1 MRKIISIIII
11 LIITILVAILI
22 FLTTTGI
29 RTDNFNSLI
38 NEKVKEFDPKIK
50 LKLNQVNF
58 KLNLSNFE
66 FEIFTLDPQIAI
78 NEKDIDLE
86 NIKFDLNIFDY
97 ISNKNPIS
105 EISII
110 SKENDID
117 QFIDFINEYDFNL
130 ARTLILKQIKKGK
143 VKVISNITFDKNS
156 PKNIQYTLN
165 GSVKD
170 AEIKLPNQSK
180 IENVKFDFLVD
191 QDVINLNEIE
201 LSFDKFLIAS
211 EKIRI
216 KKINNYFEIS
226 GNFKT
231 NETKINLN
239 NYRKFININL
249 DLIDDRP
256 INLSSEN
263 ELSFKINKKL
273 NIKDLRIISK
283 LNFDK
288 LFTKSKYQDFIY
300 FKDGNI
306 LINYIKEE
314 LKIVLNSKFLFQNN
328 NYNNNKTKNLINII
342 YKKKQNKDALVNID
356 LSNTKSTINS
366 KEFKKFIQF
375 KNFGLQD
382 QDITFASEN
391 LISFKLN
398 KKNEIQNFSIKS
410 KLKSESI
417 LIDYKS
423 QRIKKYFSDFK
434 NQIKFSNSH
443 LDLDYKNKK
452 FKFNLKSKY
461 SINDIN
467 ENVSLNVEKKDNK
480 YFFDLDLDLDS
491 AEIDIEELDYQK
503 KADIKSELN
512 INGIYKDNNEII
524 FKNINFNEEEKSIIV
539 ENLEI
544 GKNDKIKSLDLFKI
558 DIISKNEKENK
569 LEFKKVNNN
578 YYLTGSQFDGS
589 KNIKNLLDNSSKS
602 IFSNFKNLN
611 TYIYLDIGKYF
622 VDNFSYLSNIKG
634 EIQIKSNK
642 VFNSNINAKL
652 NNKTK
657 FVLSIFTN
665 DKKQKITNL
674 EIEEPEPFIKNF
686 KFIKGFK
693 EGKLIYEGLN
703 YEGKTKSN
711 LKIIDFKVQEV
722 PVLAKV
728 LTLASLQGIAD
739 LQTGEGIRFTDF
751 EMDYET
757 LGNNTKIK
765 EMYAI
770 GPAISVMMEGYIVK
784 DELTSLRGTLVPA
797 TTINKT
803 ISKIPMLGEILVGKK
818 IGEGVFGVSF
828 KIKGPPKKLKS
839 TVNPIKTL
847 TPRFITRTLEKISN

>member
-11 LIITILVAILI
+11 SIITILVAILI

-29 RTDNFNSLI
+29 KTDNFNSLI
-38 NEKVKEFDPKIK
+38 NEKVKEIDPKIK

-58 KLNLSNFE
+58 KLNPSNFE
-66 FEIFTLDPQIAI
+66 FEIFTLDPQILI
-78 NEKDIDLE
+78 NEKKVDLE
-86 NIKFDLNIFDY
+86 IIKSDLNLLDY
-97 ISNKNPIS
+97 LNNKNPIS

-110 SKENDID
+110 SKESNID
-117 QFIDFINEYDFNL
+117 QFTDFINEYDFNL
-130 ARTLILKQIKKGK
+130 ARNLIFKQIKKGK
-143 VKVISNITFDKNS
+143 VKIISNINFNEKN
-156 PKNIQYTLN
+156 PKNIKYIIN
-165 GSVKD
+165 GYVKD
-170 AEIKLPNQSK
+170 AEIKLLNQSK
-180 IENVKFDFLVD
+180 IENVKFNFFVD
-191 QDVINLNEIE
+191 QDFINLNKIE
-201 LSFDKFLIAS
+201 LAFDKIFVTS
-211 EKIRI
+211 EKVNI
-216 KKINNYFEIS
+216 KKINNYFDIS

-231 NETKINLN
+231 NKTKINLK
-239 NYRKFININL
+239 NYTKLINTNL

-273 NIKDLRIISK
+273 NIKDLSIISK
-283 LNFDK
+283 LNFDE
-288 LFTKSKYQDFIY
+288 LFTKSKYQDLIY
-300 FKDGNI
+300 FKNGNI

-375 KNFGLQD
+375 KNFSLQD

-391 LISFKLN
+391 LINFKLN
-398 KKNEIQNFSIKS
+398 KKNEIQNFNIKS

-461 SINDIN
+461 SINNIN

-524 FKNINFNEEEKSIIV
+524 FKNINFNEEEKSINV

-558 DIISKNEKENK
+558 DIINKNGKENK

-622 VDNFSYLSNIKG
+622 VDNFSYLSNVKG
-634 EIQIKSNK
+634 EIQIKNNK

-652 NNKTK
+652 NNKRK
-657 FVLSIFTN
+657 FALSIFTN

-693 EGKLIYEGLN
+693 EGKLIYEALN

-722 PVLAKV
+722 PVLAKL

-739 LQTGEGIRFTDF
+739 LLTGEGIRFTDF

-770 GPAISVMMEGYIVK
+770 GPAISLMMEGYIVK
-784 DELTSLRGTLVPA
+784 DELTSLKGTLVPA
-797 TTINKT
+797 TTVNKT
-803 ISKIPMLGEILVGKK
+803 ISKIPMLGDILVGKK

>member
-1 MRKIISIIII
+1 MRKIISIITISI
-11 LIITILVAILI
+11 TTILVAILI

-29 RTDNFNSLI
+29 RTDNFNNLI
-38 NEKVKEFDPKIK
+38 NEKVKEIDPKIK

-58 KLNLSNFE
+58 KLNTSNFE
-66 FEIFTLDPQIAI
+66 FEISTLDPQIAI
-78 NEKDIDLE
+78 NEKNIDLE

-97 ISNKNPIS
+97 IGNKNPIS
-105 EISII
+105 KISII

-117 QFIDFINEYDFNL
+117 QYVDFINEYEFNL
-130 ARTLILKQIKKGK
+130 ARNLIFKQIKKGK
-143 VKVISNITFDKNS
+143 VKIISNITFDKKS
-156 PKNIQYTLN
+156 PKIIQYTFN
-165 GSVKD
+165 GSVTD
-170 AEIKLPNQSK
+170 AEIELPNQPK

-201 LSFDKFLIAS
+201 LAFNKFFITS
-211 EKIRI
+211 EKIKI
-216 KKINNYFEIS
+216 KKINNDFQIS
-226 GNFKT
+226 GSFKT
-231 NETKINLN
+231 NETRINLN

-263 ELSFKINKKL
+263 EFSFKVNNKL
-273 NIKDLRIISK
+273 NVKDLSITSK
-283 LNFDK
+283 LNFDE

-300 FKDGNI
+300 FKDGSI

-314 LKIVLNSKFLFQNN
+314 LKIDLNSKFLFQNN
-328 NYNNNKTKNLINII
+328 NNNNNKTKNLINIV
-342 YKKKQNKDALVNID
+342 YKKKQNKDATVNID
-356 LSNTKSTINS
+356 LSNTKSKINS
-366 KEFKKFIQF
+366 KEFKKFVQF
-375 KNFGLQD
+375 KNFSLQN

-391 LISFKLN
+391 LINFKLN
-398 KKNEIQNFSIKS
+398 KKNEIENFSIKS

-434 NQIKFSNSH
+434 NQIKFSNSF

-452 FKFNLKSKY
+452 FTFNLKSKY
-461 SINDIN
+461 SINNIN
-467 ENVSLNVEKKDNK
+467 ENVSLNVKKKDNN

-524 FKNINFNEEEKSIIV
+524 FKNIDFIEKEKSINV
-539 ENLEI
+539 ENLEL

-558 DIISKNEKENK
+558 DIINKNGKENK

-589 KNIKNLLDNSSKS
+589 KNINNLLDNSSKS

-611 TYIYLDIGKYF
+611 TNIYLDIGKYF
-622 VDNFSYLSNIKG
+622 VENISYLSNVKG
-634 EIQIKSNK
+634 EIQIKNNK

-652 NNKTK
+652 NNKRK
-657 FVLSIFTN
+657 FKLNIFTN
-665 DKKQKITNL
+665 DKKQKITFL
-674 EIEEPEPFIKNF
+674 EIEHPEPFIKNF

-693 EGKLIYEGLN
+693 EGKLLYESSN
-703 YEGKTKSN
+703 YEGKTISN

-722 PVLAKV
+722 PILAKL

-739 LQTGEGIRFTDF
+739 LLTGEGIRFTDF
-751 EMDYET
+751 EMDYES

-770 GPAISVMMEGYIVK
+770 GPAISLMMEGYIVK
-784 DELTSLRGTLVPA
+784 DELTSLKGTLVPA

-803 ISKIPMLGEILVGKK
+803 ISKIPMLGDILVGKK

>member
-11 LIITILVAILI
+11 SIISILVAILI
-22 FLTTTGI
+22 FLSMAGI
-29 RTDNFNSLI
+29 KTDNFNSLI
-38 NEKVKEFDPKIK
+38 NEKVNEIDPKIK

-66 FEIFTLDPQIAI
+66 FEIFTLDPQILI
-78 NEKDIDLE
+78 NEKKVDLE
-86 NIKFDLNIFDY
+86 IIKSDLNLLDY
-97 ISNKNPIS
+97 FNYKNPIS

-110 SKENDID
+110 SKESNID
-117 QFIDFINEYDFNL
+117 QFTDFINEYDFNL
-130 ARTLILKQIKKGK
+130 ARNLIFKQIKNGK
-143 VKVISNITFDKNS
+143 VKIISKINFSEKN
-156 PKNIQYTLN
+156 PKNIKYIIN
-165 GSVKD
+165 GYVKD
-170 AEIKLPNQSK
+170 AEIKLLNQSK
-180 IENVKFDFLVD
+180 IENIKFDFFVD
-191 QDVINLNEIE
+191 QDFINLNKIE
-201 LSFDKFLIAS
+201 LVFDKIFVSS
-211 EKIRI
+211 ENVNI
-216 KKINNYFEIS
+216 KNINNYFDIS

-231 NETKINLN
+231 NKTKINLK
-239 NYRKFININL
+239 NYTKLINTNL
-249 DLIDDRP
+249 DLIDYRP
-256 INLSSEN
+256 INISSEN

-273 NIKDLRIISK
+273 NIKDFSIISK
-283 LNFDK
+283 LNFDE
-288 LFTKSKYQDFIY
+288 LFTKSKYQDLIY
-300 FKDGNI
+300 FKNGNI

-328 NYNNNKTKNLINII
+328 NYNNNKSKNLINII
-342 YKKKQNKDALVNID
+342 YKKKQNKLATVNID
-356 LSNTKSTINS
+356 LSNTKSIINS
-366 KEFKKFIQF
+366 KEFKKFVNF
-375 KNFGLQD
+375 KNFSLQD

-391 LISFKLN
+391 FINFKLN
-398 KKNEIQNFSIKS
+398 KKNEIQNFNVKS

-417 LIDYKS
+417 LVDYKS

-434 NQIKFSNSH
+434 DQIKLSNSH
-443 LDLDYKNKK
+443 LNLDYKNKK

-461 SINDIN
+461 SINNIN
-467 ENVSLNVEKKDNK
+467 ENISLNVETKDNN

-491 AEIDIEELDYQK
+491 AEIDIEELDFRK
-503 KADIKSELN
+503 KADIKSNLSM
-512 INGIYKDNNEII
+512 NGIYKDNNEII
-524 FKNINFNEEEKSIIV
+524 FENIDFNEEEKSINV

-558 DIISKNEKENK
+558 DIVNKNKKENK
-569 LEFKKVNNN
+569 LEFKKINNN
-578 YYLTGSQFDGS
+578 YYLTGSQFDGA
-589 KNIKNLLDNSSKS
+589 KNIKNLFDNSSKS
-602 IFSNFKNLN
+602 IFSSFKNLN

-622 VDNFSYLSNIKG
+622 VDNFSYLSNVKG
-634 EIQIKSNK
+634 DIQLKNNK
-642 VFNSNINAKL
+642 VFSSNVNAKL
-652 NNKTK
+652 DNNRK
-657 FVLSIFTN
+657 FALRIFTN

-693 EGKLIYEGLN
+693 EGKLIYEALN

-722 PVLAKV
+722 PVLAKL

-739 LQTGEGIRFTDF
+739 LLTGEGIRFTDF
-751 EMDYET
+751 EMEYET

>member
-1 MRKIISIIII
+1 MRKIISIITIS
-11 LIITILVAILI
+11 IITVLVTILI

-38 NEKVKEFDPKIK
+38 IEKVKEIDPKIK

-143 VKVISNITFDKNS
+143 IKVISNVTFDKNS
-156 PKNIQYTLN
+156 SKNIQYTLN
-165 GSVKD
+165 GSVTD
-170 AEIKLPNQSK
+170 AEIKLSKQSK

-216 KKINNYFEIS
+216 KKIDNYFEIS
-226 GNFKT
+226 GDFKT

-239 NYRKFININL
+239 NYKKFININL

-314 LKIVLNSKFLFQNN
+314 LKIVLNSEFLFKNN
-328 NYNNNKTKNLINII
+328 NNNNNKTKNLINLI

-356 LSNTKSTINS
+356 LSNSKSTINS

-391 LISFKLN
+391 SISFKLN

-417 LIDYKS
+417 LIDYQS

-443 LDLDYKNKK
+443 LDIDYKNKK
-452 FKFNLKSKY
+452 FIFNLKSKY

-512 INGIYKDNNEII
+512 INGTYNDNNEIF

-544 GKNDKIKSLDLFKI
+544 EKNDKIKSLDLFEI
-558 DIISKNEKENK
+558 DIISKNGKENK

-634 EIQIKSNK
+634 EIQIKNNK

-657 FVLSIFTN
+657 FILSIFTN

-674 EIEEPEPFIKNF
+674 EIDEPEPFIKNF

-703 YEGKTKSN
+703 YEGKTISN

-722 PVLAKV
+722 PLLAKL

-739 LQTGEGIRFTDF
+739 LLTGEGIRFTDF
-751 EMDYET
+751 EMEYET

-770 GPAISVMMEGYIVK
+770 GPAISLMMEGYIVK
-784 DELTSLRGTLVPA
+784 DELTSLNGTLVPA

-828 KIKGPPKKLKS
+828 KIKGPPKKLKTS
-839 TVNPIKTL
+839 VNPIKTL